1 MIFTLLIVRERDSKN
16 FNDYQKDAFAHEV
29 AKIILQT
36 VNFVLNNG
44 NGAAAALGIP
54 VLGN

>member
-1 MIFTLLIVRERDSKN
+1 VIFTLLIVRERDSKN